1 VASLLKL
8 KTVHSY
14 WSKQQ
19 VVARDFA
26 NSLISKTNPD
36 GVIENFLPHSFL
48 YALEGMYIAFL
59 INMLS
64 PNY

>member
-1 VASLLKL
+1 MASLLKL

-19 VVARDFA
+19 VVAKDFA

-48 YALEGMYIAFL
+48 YALEGIH
-59 INMLS
+59 N
-64 PNY
+64 